1 MRARPP
7 WEGERAWS
15 AISHFGRNLASRMTH
30 ELYDQCVAPMQ
41 REFDR
46 SVAWFANQTR
56 DTEQKIWDNKLGI
69 DRFFGTNIATADR
82 HSSRLEFAQVGIPF
96 GPGGVMSG
104 TSRVLS
110 AVNRVFCNTSAL
122 KPAQKLAFNA
132 KHFIDPHTIRF
143 TQPTVSQNF
152 SSGGEIN
159 DLAAGLRAGKIKI
172 TDIPIIR
179 IVEFDGKIYTLDNR
193 RLVAFQNA
201 GVRRIPIR
209 RVSFKDPNI
218 EEEFFRKYNP
228 VNKGANI
235 VIIPNALMRSEATE
249 ILRQYGKIR

>member
-96 GPGGVMSG
+96 GPGGVMSATKVATAVSKIFRNVG
-104 TSRVLS
+104 ALRPARKLS
-110 AVNRVFCNTSAL
+110 ANINGGNTAAPDFIWNKVKLQNGKISEGWVELRSTLKRIEKNQKYPYRNDGSILKNRENL
-122 KPAQKLAFNA
+122 LPK
-132 KHFIDPHTIRF
+132 
-143 TQPTVSQNF
+143 QNF
-152 SSGGEIN
+152 GYYREFVLPTPGVN
-159 DLAAGLRAGKIKI
+159 GPGPQR
-172 TDIPIIR
+172 IILGR
-179 IVEFDGKIYTLDNR
+179 N
-193 RLVAFQNA
+193 
-201 GVRRIPIR
+201 
-209 RVSFKDPNI
+209 
-218 EEEFFRKYNP
+218 
-228 VNKGANI
+228 
-235 VIIPNALMRSEATE
+235 TE
-249 ILRQYGKIR
+249 IYYSHNHYQSFMRIK

>member
-122 KPAQKLAFNA
+122 KPAQKLAFTA

-209 RVSFKDPNI
+209 RVSLNDRLVFDD
-218 EEEFFRKYNP
+218 FFDKLNP
-228 VNKGANI
+228 VNEGKNVI
-235 VIIPNALMRSEATE
+235 VIPGSKYRKEMEN
-249 ILRQYGKIR
+249 ILSL